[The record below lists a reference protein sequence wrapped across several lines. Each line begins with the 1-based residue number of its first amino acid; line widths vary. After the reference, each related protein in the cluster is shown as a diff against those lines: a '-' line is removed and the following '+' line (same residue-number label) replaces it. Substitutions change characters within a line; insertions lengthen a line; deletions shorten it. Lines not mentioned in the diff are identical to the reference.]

1 MKRMIARRMQRK
13 ANAGVKADFQRYLE
27 ALAASERREDVVA
40 FFDLD
45 RTIIAGYSITALTIE
60 QILSGAMSF
69 RHLLSQVGLFVDYGL
84 GRVGYEDLL
93 RATVA
98 ELVGFPEQELIDLGE
113 RAYRRRLHG
122 LIYEE
127 ARQLVDTHKDR
138 GHEVVMVTSATR
150 YQAQPIAQDLGVD
163 ELCCTELEIS
173 NGLVTG
179 NVFPCHGFGKRSAA
193 IRLGTRL
200 KADLSDAYFTPIP
213 PRTCHCLRRL
223 AVPSRRTRERICPRS
238 QPRVAGRSSRLE
250 TVVTAG
256 PRSRPEVDSFCRL
269 FASGASAP
277 ALLYRCAQRCR
288 ISAFSRSEF
297 SPLQ

>member
-13 ANAGVKADFQRYLE
+13 VSAGVNADFHHYLE
-27 ALAASERREDVVA
+27 ALAGSEHREDVVA

-45 RTIIAGYSITALTIE
+45 RTIIAGYSITALAIE
-60 QILSGAMSF
+60 QIRSGAISL
-69 RHLLSQVGLFVDYGL
+69 RHLLSQISLFVDYGL
-84 GRVGYEDLL
+84 GRAGYEDLL

-98 ELVGFPEQELIDLGE
+98 GLVGFREQDLIDLGE

-122 LIYEE
+122 SIYGE

-150 YQAQPIAQDLGVD
+150 YQALPIAKDLGVD

-179 NVFPCHGFGKRSAA
+179 NVIPCHGMSKRSAA

-200 KADLSDAYFTPIP
+200 KADLSDAYFYTDSTEDLP
-213 PRTCHCLRRL
+213 LL
-223 AVPSRRTRERICPRS
+223 EAV
-238 QPRVAGRSSRLE
+238 GRP
-250 TVVTAG
+250 VTANARADLSELATARG
-256 PRSRPEVDSFCRL
+256 WPQLAFGNRGDSRTPMT
-269 FASGASAP
+269 A
-277 ALLYRCAQRCR
+277 
-288 ISAFSRSEF
+288 
-297 SPLQ
+297 